1 MQPLGLEGGVQLGCR
16 LNSDGMPYL
25 ARQRFSPPVHL
36 SKPYYDEDSE
46 SLLINLSCPTAG
58 LLAGDRMVCD
68 VEVSEQA
75 SMVVTTP
82 GATRSHYM
90 RSGIAQVNQKFKVG
104 DGAFLEFNPGSLILQ
119 KSTSLVQCTQ
129 IDADKNAEILYVEK
143 ILPGRIARGE
153 SFQFSR
159 FANRLKIH
167 KNRRLILLENFDLTP
182 EDNSID
188 PWRNS
193 FPSPFYGC
201 MYLISPKVSSE
212 LPCRDSIHGLMNDR
226 LLVGATSMHRKAGW
240 TIKVLAGDPFE
251 FRKTMKEIRELLY
264 KSIGRTPTNFRRY

>member
-1 MQPLGLEGGVQLGCR
+1 MVCLILLGT
-16 LNSDGMPYL
+16 
-25 ARQRFSPPVHL
+25 PPVHL

-68 VEVSEQA
+68 VEASEQA

-143 ILPGRIARGE
+143 ILQGLPEGNP
-153 SFQFSR
+153 FQFSR

-167 KNRRLILLENFDLTP
+167 KNRRLILLENFDLNP
-182 EDNSID
+182 EDNTID

-240 TIKVLAGDPFE
+240 TIKVLAG
-251 FRKTMKEIRELLY
+251 FRVSKKQ
-264 KSIGRTPTNFRRY
+264 